1 LRYFNVFGRHQDP
14 NGAYAA
20 VIPKFVLQLV
30 NHESPVMNG
39 DGSFSRDFTYI
50 DNVIEANI
58 KSLSADNPKAVNTVY
73 NVAYGERTTLN
84 ELVTLLKEYLSE
96 FDSKIK
102 DVPVIYGPERAG
114 DVPHSLASV
123 DKAKTLL
130 GYQPKYDI
138 KAGLKEAVQWYWE
151 NLER

>member
-1 LRYFNVFGRHQDP
+1 MEQGNHLS
-14 NGAYAA
+14 
-20 VIPKFVLQLV
+20 PKFVLQFI
-30 NHESPVMNG
+30 NHESPVING

-58 KSLSADNPKAVNTVY
+58 KSLMADKPEAVNTVY
-73 NVAYGERTTLN
+73 NVAFGERTTLN
-84 ELVTLLKEYLSE
+84 ELVALLKEYLSE

-102 DVPVIYGPERAG
+102 DVEVQYGTERAG

-123 DKAKTLL
+123 EKAKSLL
-130 GYQPKYDI
+130 GYAPQFNI
-138 KAGLKEAVQWYWE
+138 EAGLKKAVKWYWN